1 MIFAIN
7 VNLATTIIERL
18 KQEFINQLITVL
30 NQEVNCHINFY
41 IDIVA
46 IIVFTFFL
54 DLRDFFS

>member
-7 VNLATTIIERL
+7 VNLAATIIERL

-46 IIVFTFFL
+46 IIVFTFFP
-54 DLRDFFS
+54 